1 MYLKELEVSNFKMFD
16 NIKLEFEPG
25 FNILLGDNG
34 VGKTTILEAAS
45 VAISGFLTGMED
57 VPARNIY
64 KQDVRYKIIK
74 DNMGIPNKIYNTGS
88 TQIRCLME
96 YKGICYEW
104 VRAKKN
110 SSSSSK
116 TTMTPKDIQHVSQRL
131 INSMNEVLPLI
142 SYQGAARHWLTTRA
156 DADVKKIK
164 QLHDRR
170 CGYLGCLDRKLNLN
184 SVYDWCMQMEWNTM
198 KLHKEPHNYKVFM
211 KIISDFMCYMNDGA
225 ESEVIYDVN
234 SRKLLYVEKGDCKEI
249 EDLSAGYQ
257 SILSLII
264 DLAYRIA
271 VLNPDI
277 GDNMLEVEGIVLIDE
292 IDSNLH
298 PKWQWK
304 IVDAITKI
312 FPKVQFIAATHSP
325 IIVSSCK
332 NANIISIGYDEID
345 YIADSYAYSV
355 NEILRDMLGY
365 HMQPAI
371 VEDLIEKFEHGLD
384 EENYNESYKAL
395 KKLEKLLG
403 SEHAKIIALKS
414 EYRSEV
420 GDDNDIH

>member
-74 DNMGIPNKIYNTGS
+74 DNMEIPNKIYNTES
-88 TQIRCLME
+88 TQIRCIME
-96 YKGICYEW
+96 YKGIGYEW

-116 TTMTPKDIQHVSQRL
+116 TAMTPKDIQHVSQRL
-131 INSMNEVLPLI
+131 INSMDEVLPLI

-156 DADVKKIK
+156 AADVKKIK

-304 IVDAITKI
+304 IVDSITKI

-332 NANIISIGYDEID
+332 NANIFS
-345 YIADSYAYSV
+345 S
-355 NEILRDMLGY
+355 LR
-365 HMQPAI
+365 
-371 VEDLIEKFEHGLD
+371 
-384 EENYNESYKAL
+384 
-395 KKLEKLLG
+395 
-403 SEHAKIIALKS
+403 
-414 EYRSEV
+414 
-420 GDDNDIH
+420 